1 MISNYKVGDKVKVVE
16 SISTVEGTLYQDE
29 ICKVDGTIFPDK
41 DLRLKD
47 NMGRIWFVPK
57 ETIKKIK

>member
-47 NMGRIWFVPK
+47 NMGRIWYVM
-57 ETIKKIK
+57 EYQVKKM